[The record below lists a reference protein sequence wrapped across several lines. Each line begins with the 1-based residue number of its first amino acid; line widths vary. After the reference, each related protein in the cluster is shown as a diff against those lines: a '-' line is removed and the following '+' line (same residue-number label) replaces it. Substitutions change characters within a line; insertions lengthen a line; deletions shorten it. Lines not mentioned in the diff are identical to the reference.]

1 MEFYPRCT
9 SGKWHRVVFSIVLL
23 GQHHKASFEN
33 LSDQSRQQ
41 SLQLRRTTSLGLC
54 VVPKLL
60 KLVKVKTIDCA
71 HWHFNDWARAG
82 ELAGLLSPRWHL
94 CWSQGHTWNSKS
106 GSICMLSRLLSQYF
120 FVCVFGDCV
129 PVWSHTCSVIWA
141 GLRLRAALLQALSAG
156 TTGDCLWLVF

>member
-1 MEFYPRCT
+1 MYFREMTQSCILNCASRPASQSELWEPLRPVQT
-9 SGKWHRVVFSIVLL
+9 AVFT
-23 GQHHKASFEN
+23 AEEN
-33 LSDQSRQQ
+33 HF
-41 SLQLRRTTSLGLC
+41 LRT